1 MAAGLRLISQLASA
15 PLQILAATLGAH
27 HHCNSCAPLAAA
39 HSESEAGLG
48 WANVGPSRSDRA
60 LQMRQ
65 WAKRRIGPILA
76 RIQHGKFMG
85 HNRRKTC
92 STELDAR
99 ESISLKVL
107 NQPPACGLSASAR
120 AHTHTTHPPISSQC
134 CAKLK
139 PPAHSP
145 AKTGAPQA
153 SRSCCRPRA
162 ARTTC
167 AGPPRGKVNRT
178 QAHFSFVVD
187 SSAQPTQQATQPN

>member
-120 AHTHTTHPPISSQC
+120 THTQPIRPSAPSAVQNLNLQPIRRPKPGPP
-134 CAKLK
+134 KL
-139 PPAHSP
+139 A
-145 AKTGAPQA
+145 A
-153 SRSCCRPRA
+153 RA
-162 ARTTC
+162 AGREQ
-167 AGPPRGKVNRT
+167 RG
-178 QAHFSFVVD
+178 QLALAHRG
-187 SSAQPTQQATQPN
+187 AK